1 VNLPTNSTGRGFQP
15 RFPVPHLDYCSILDS
30 RQQNRATSLDNLPRI
45 NQRREVET
53 HNVHLSLESIGVLN
67 HGANDSILDLAMVQV
82 HADFVAY
89 LKFALWVLSW
99 HARKCTIVGIRAEE

>member
-1 VNLPTNSTGRGFQP
+1 
-15 RFPVPHLDYCSILDS
+15 
-30 RQQNRATSLDNLPRI
+30 
-45 NQRREVET
+45 
-53 HNVHLSLESIGVLN
+53 
-67 HGANDSILDLAMVQV
+67 MVQV